1 MKYAIKTF
9 LIKHIRKKTNLVF
22 TMTYSINL
30 FLQNYGNI
38 ILLIVGILLGSILG
52 IYLPQVVVYIK
63 PIGDIFLN
71 LLFVAVIPLV
81 FFAISSSVANIE
93 GTNQLGKI
101 IGTMSMVFL
110 MGVLISACATIAVL
124 YFFPFEA
131 PHVADG
137 AHLLDNNP
145 DDTWSDK
152 MVRFITVSE
161 FGKLLSRENMLA
173 LVIFSFL
180 VGIATRKSSTAAQ
193 PFLAFL
199 NGGNEVMK
207 NLLILIMKISPLGLG
222 AYFAYQ
228 VSSLG
233 PQLFGFYAK
242 PLGLY
247 YLFGTLYFILGFS
260 VFAFISNGKYGL
272 TSFWKN
278 NIVPT
283 LTALGSC
290 SSLATM
296 PANLLAAK
304 NIGIPDAIANV
315 VIPLGTTLH
324 KQGSSISSIFKIYV
338 AFLLIGK
345 DFFDPTT
352 LITALGITVLVSVVA
367 GGIPNGGYIGEMLM
381 ISVLGLPIEAVP
393 AVMIIGTLVD
403 PLATILNA
411 TGDTVAS
418 MLVTKFTGNKFQ
430 VAAVDSLE
438 S

>member
-1 MKYAIKTF
+1 
-9 LIKHIRKKTNLVF
+9 
-22 TMTYSINL
+22 MTYSTNI
-30 FLQNYGNI
+30 FFQNYGNI
-38 ILLIVGILLGSILG
+38 ILLIVGILVGSILG
-52 IYLPQVVVYIK
+52 IYLPNMVLYIK

-101 IGTMSMVFL
+101 IGAMTGVFL
-110 MGVLISACATIAVL
+110 MGVLIAACATIAVL
-124 YFFPFEA
+124 YFFPLDA
-131 PHVADG
+131 PIVPTG
-137 AHLLDNNP
+137 SELLDNNP
-145 DDTWSDK
+145 NDTWSDK
-152 MVRFITVSE
+152 VVRFLTVSE

-180 VGIATRKSSTAAQ
+180 VGIATRKSSAVAQ

-199 NGGNEVMK
+199 NAGNEVMK
-207 NLLILIMKISPLGLG
+207 NLLILIMKISPIGLG

-247 YLFGTLYFILGFS
+247 YLFGTCYFFVGFT
-260 VFAFISNGKYGL
+260 VFAFIANGKYGI
-272 TSFWKN
+272 TSYWKN

-304 NIGIPDAIANV
+304 KIGVPDTIANV

-345 DFFDPTT
+345 DFFDPMT
-352 LITALGITVLVSVVA
+352 LIISLGITVLVSVVA

-381 ISVLGLPIEAVP
+381 ISVLDLPIEAVP

-403 PLATILNA
+403 PLATILNS

-418 MLVTKFTGNKFQ
+418 MLVTKFTGNKYH
-430 VAAVDSLE
+430 VVTAEDLKS
-438 S
+438 